1 MSLAAASSARTPERG
16 RTAAWCRV
24 LIVEQGEGLW
34 GAQRYL
40 LRLAPLL
47 EERGIEQVLAAPADS
62 ATAAAWVAQGRTHV
76 ELPTPAERSMR
87 GEHGQLHLARA
98 AREALRVADSARRIA
113 ALGRA
118 LRVDVLH
125 ANSHWSHPEAAL
137 ASRLARVP
145 AVLHLHEESSRDAIG
160 HLRGYA
166 VLGCDAAIAVSDAV
180 ARSLPRRA
188 AARATVI
195 RNGVDPDAL
204 EPGPADPALR
214 ATLSDVPASPLL
226 LTLSRLDPL
235 KGVDQVIRAVAALP
249 EDLRDTRLAIAGAP
263 SLVPEHGEHLRELG
277 RELLGE
283 RVRFLGARNDVRA
296 LLLAADALVLGS
308 SLEGLPLSVLEAQ
321 ACGVPVVAYPT
332 AGVPE
337 VVTHGQ
343 TGLLA
348 RAGDHRDLAAQLAL
362 LLRDPALHE
371 RLGAGGRARVLAE
384 GTLALQADRQAEL
397 LRQVL
402 TDRRGR

>member
-1 MSLAAASSARTPERG
+1 VSQAAAPTMPAAA
-16 RTAAWCRV
+16 TATVWCRV

-62 ATAAAWVAQGRTHV
+62 ATAAAWVAQGRPHV
-76 ELPTPAERSMR
+76 ELPTPTDRSMR
-87 GEHGQLHLARA
+87 GERGQLHVGRA
-98 AREALRVADSARRIA
+98 AREVLRIADSARRIA
-113 ALGRA
+113 VLSRSLG
-118 LRVDVLH
+118 VDVLH

-137 ASRLARVP
+137 ASRWARIP

-160 HLRGYA
+160 RLRGYA
-166 VLGCDAAIAVSDAV
+166 VIGCDAAVAVSDAV

-188 AARATVI
+188 VARATVI
-195 RNGVDPDAL
+195 HNGVDPDAL
-204 EPGPADPALR
+204 RPGPADLAVR
-214 ATLSDVPASPLL
+214 GELSDAPDAALL

-249 EDLRDTRLAIAGAP
+249 PELSDTCLAIAGAP
-263 SLVPEHGEHLRELG
+263 SLVPEHGQRLRDLG
-277 RELLGE
+277 AELLGE
-283 RVRFLGARNDVRA
+283 RVRFLGARNDVQA
-296 LLLAADALVLGS
+296 LLLASDALVLGS

-332 AGVPE
+332 AGIPE
-337 VVTHGQ
+337 VVTHGE

-348 RAGDHRDLAAQLAL
+348 QPGDHRDLAAQLARL
-362 LLRDPALHE
+362 LSDAVLRE
-371 RLGAGGRARVLAE
+371 RLGAAGRARVLAE

-397 LRQVL
+397 LRAVL
-402 TDRRGR
+402 NRRRQA